1 MIKAL
6 LAGLSLQNMELAS
19 GKGSDGSASSQNVSS
34 HKIRQSWGNSTKLEF
49 PRFSGEGLEG
59 WLLRV
64 DYFFEVANVAA
75 DDRVK
80 MAALH
85 LEGKALQWHQGFIKV
100 RGSIAYLDWSAY
112 VGAITARFGS
122 NAFEDPLA
130 DLRNL
135 KQVSSLQDYLDA
147 FDEIYP
153 KAGIREDQA
162 LSFFLSG
169 LVDELQMPVRMFK
182 PSTLAEA
189 YSLARLQEIT
199 VAAIQNK
206 PKPSVKPASYNYLP
220 LSQENEEDE
229 ENEDKGVEGEMA
241 SDMQLS
247 LNAMWGT
254 QGTQI
259 MRIKGECGKRILHV
273 LVDTGS
279 THNFLSTKMASKLK
293 CELQKAAGISV
304 EVANGQQLQ
313 CEGFCKNFTW
323 SMQEPK
329 TLPPKRVHDHR
340 IVLKAGS
347 SPINIRPY
355 KYAAEQKD
363 AIEDMIAEMLKAGRY
378 KPELTATPGLLQ
390 PLPVPTTLFSDVTMD
405 FIECLPL
412 SRDAYPQAIL
422 DRRMVKRHNAA
433 ATQLLIH
440 WRGLSPADASW
451 EYADEL
457 QARFPTFL
465 EDKESDGRGS

>member
-1 MIKAL
+1 MDEIKAL
-6 LAGLSLQNMELAS
+6 LAGLSLQNMELVS
-19 GKGSDGSASSQNVSS
+19 GKGSDGSASNQNVSS

-49 PRFSGEGLEG
+49 PRFSGEALEG

-64 DYFFEVANVAA
+64 DYFFEVANVTA

-85 LEGKALQWHQGFIKV
+85 LEGKAFNGIK
-100 RGSIAYLDWSAY
+100 GSLS
-112 VGAITARFGS
+112 
-122 NAFEDPLA
+122 AFEDPLA

-153 KAGIREDQA
+153 KAGIWEDQA

-169 LVDELQMPVRMFK
+169 LVDELQMP
-182 PSTLAEA
+182 
-189 YSLARLQEIT
+189 
-199 VAAIQNK
+199 
-206 PKPSVKPASYNYLP
+206 
-220 LSQENEEDE
+220 
-229 ENEDKGVEGEMA
+229 
-241 SDMQLS
+241 
-247 LNAMWGT
+247 W
-254 QGTQI
+254 
-259 MRIKGECGKRILHV
+259 
-273 LVDTGS
+273 
-279 THNFLSTKMASKLK
+279 HN
-293 CELQKAAGISV
+293 
-304 EVANGQQLQ
+304 QQLRRKEKLVVGHNPELKQ
-313 CEGFCKNFTW
+313 QLLVVFHDSATGGHSGVTA
-323 SMQEPK
+323 
-329 TLPPKRVHDHR
+329 TLKK
-340 IVLKAGS
+340 IS
-347 SPINIRPY
+347 SLVYWPGLHQDVRQYVRNCFVC
-355 KYAAEQKD
+355 Q
-363 AIEDMIAEMLKAGRY
+363 RY

-405 FIECLPL
+405 LLNAFLYLVIHNVFHVSQLKHASAPVTASPTLPPM
-412 SRDAYPQAIL
+412 SHIQDAYPQAIL